1 MGMGMNLRYA
11 FRMLVKD
18 PWFTSVAVLALALGI
33 GVNSTVF
40 TFVNAVLL
48 RGLPFANPDQIVHI
62 NSRNTAEGSGL
73 GVSYPDYRDWRAQA
87 KSFASL
93 AGYQPMTMN
102 LSDSG
107 HTPERASGVRVTANA
122 FGVVGERPIKGRG
135 FLDGEDRKGAEPVA
149 LLGYGL
155 WKTRYGSD
163 PNVIGRSIRI
173 NEVPTT
179 IIGVMAEGMKFP
191 NNADL
196 WIPLVPDAE
205 MERRDVRNMNLF
217 GRLAPGV
224 RLKQAQ
230 IELTGVAKALEQQYP
245 DTNKAIDA
253 EVMTFNDRFNGGPI
267 RVVFLALM
275 GAVGF
280 VLLIACANVA
290 NLMLSRSAR
299 RSREIAVRIALGA
312 SRGRVIRQLLVE
324 STLLAFLGGLLGL
337 LLSLVGIRL
346 FDIAV
351 ADVGKPYWIR
361 FTMDATVF
369 GFLVAVCFATGLIF
383 GIVPALQVSKTNL
396 NEILKEGGRG
406 NAGGRRAR
414 WLASTMVVV
423 ELALTVVLLAGAGL
437 MIRSFLKM
445 YSMDLGVDTSRMLTM
460 RLSLA
465 DKKYPTPEQ
474 RRLFYDALLP
484 HLSAIPGV
492 AAATITSAPP
502 GAGAGSRQLEIEGR
516 PAADPKKLP
525 EVTTLF
531 VSDAYFDTLGVT
543 MRQGRALRETDGKPG
558 TEAVVVNARFA
569 TQFFPGQDVVG
580 KRIRLKSAGRGRDA
594 TQQKPW
600 MTIVGVAPSVRQ
612 RNLQDVD
619 PDAVA
624 YMSYRLEA
632 PTGTAILIRSQGDPG
647 SLTSAVR
654 EAVQATDADQPV
666 FGVQTMDQL
675 FAQNRWPYRVFGS
688 MFTIF
693 AIIALVLAAVGI
705 YAVTAY
711 SVTQRTQEIGVR
723 MALGAQAGQ
732 VSWLIL
738 KQGLV
743 QLAIGLTLG
752 TAGALAAAPVLRTL
766 LVQIKPS
773 DPVTLAGIGLVFTA
787 VTICACLI
795 PARRATRLDPLAA
808 LRVE

>member
-1 MGMGMNLRYA
+1 MNLKYA
-11 FRMLVKD
+11 IRMLTKD
-18 PWFTSVAVLALALGI
+18 PWFTVVAVLALGLGI

-62 NSRNTAEGSGL
+62 NSRNTAEGNGA

-87 KSFASL
+87 RSFASL
-93 AGYQPMTMN
+93 AAYQGLTAN
-102 LSDSG
+102 ISDSG
-107 HTPERASGVRVTANA
+107 HPPERASGTRVTANA
-122 FGVVGERPIKGRG
+122 FSVLAERPIRGRD
-135 FLDGEDRKGAEPVA
+135 FQEADERKGAEPVV

-163 PNVIGRSIRI
+163 AEIVGRSIRI

-179 IIGVMAEGMKFP
+179 VIGVMADGMRFP

-196 WIPLVPDAE
+196 WIPLVPDAD
-205 MERRDVRNMNLF
+205 MERRDVRPMNLF
-217 GRLAPGV
+217 GRLQPGV
-224 RLKQAQ
+224 KLEQAQ
-230 IELTGVAKALEQQYP
+230 AELTGIARALEQQYP
-245 DTNKAIDA
+245 ETNKAIDA

-267 RVVFLALM
+267 RAVFLALM

-290 NLMLSRSAR
+290 NLLLSRSAR
-299 RSREIAVRIALGA
+299 RSREIALRIALGA
-312 SRGRVIRQLLVE
+312 SRARVVAQLLVE
-324 STLLAFLGGLLGL
+324 STLLAFLGGVFGL
-337 LLSLVGIRL
+337 LLSLVGVRL
-346 FDIAV
+346 FDMAV
-351 ADVGKPYWIR
+351 ADVGKPYWIK

-369 GFLVAVCFATGLIF
+369 AYLVAVCFATGIIF

-396 NEILKEGGRG
+396 NDILKESGRG

-414 WLASTMVVV
+414 WLASSMVVA
-423 ELALTVVLLAGAGL
+423 ELALTIVLLAGAGL
-437 MIRSFLKM
+437 MIRSFWKL
-445 YSMDLGVDTSRMLTM
+445 YALDIGVDTSRMLTM

-465 DKKYPTPEQ
+465 EKKYPTAEQ
-474 RRLFYDALLP
+474 RQLFYEELVP
-484 HLSAIPGV
+484 RLSAVPGI
-492 AAATITSAPP
+492 AAASITSAPP
-502 GAGAGSRQLEIEGR
+502 AAGAGSRQLEIEGR
-516 PAADPKKLP
+516 APLDPKKLP
-525 EVTTLF
+525 EVTTMF
-531 VSDAYFDTLGVT
+531 VSEGYFDTLGVT
-543 MRQGRALRETDGKPG
+543 MRQGRALSEPDGKAG
-558 TEAVVVNARFA
+558 SEAVVVNARFA
-569 TQFFPGQDVVG
+569 SQFFPAEDVVG
-580 KRIRLKSAGRGRDA
+580 KRIRLKPNGRGA
-594 TQQKPW
+594 AAGQQKPW
-600 MTIVGVAPSVRQ
+600 MTIVGVAPTVRQ
-612 RNLQDVD
+612 RNAQDVD

-624 YMSYRLEA
+624 YLSYRLEPPA
-632 PTGTAILIRSQGDPG
+632 GTAILIRSLGDPA

-654 EAVQATDADQPV
+654 EAVQATDPDQPV
-666 FGVQTMDQL
+666 FGIQTMEQL

-693 AIIALVLAAVGI
+693 AIIALVLASVGI

-723 MALGAQAGQ
+723 MALGAQSRQ

-738 KQGLV
+738 RQGLV
-743 QLAIGLTLG
+743 QLALGLTLG
-752 TAGALAAAPVLRTL
+752 TAGALAAAPALATL
-766 LVQIKPS
+766 LVQIKPN
-773 DPVTLAGIGLVFTA
+773 DPVTLLAIGLLFTA

>member
-1 MGMGMNLRYA
+1 MNLKYA
-11 FRMLVKD
+11 FRMLIKD
-18 PWFTSVAVLALALGI
+18 PWFTSVAVLALGLGI

-48 RGLPFANPDQIVHI
+48 RGLPFANADQIVHI
-62 NSRNTAEGSGL
+62 NSRNTAEGNGL
-73 GVSYPDYRDWRAQA
+73 GVSYSDYQDWRAQA
-87 KSFASL
+87 RSIASL
-93 AGYQPMTMN
+93 AGYQPGTMN
-102 LSDSG
+102 ISDSG
-107 HTPERASGVRVTANA
+107 HPPERASGVRVTANA
-122 FGVVGERPIKGRG
+122 FGVIGERPIRGRD
-135 FLDGEDRKGAEPVA
+135 FLDGEDRKGAEPVV
-149 LLGYGL
+149 LLGYGI

-163 PNVIGRSIRI
+163 PSIIGRSIKI
-173 NEVPTT
+173 NEIPTT
-179 IIGVMAEGMKFP
+179 VIGVMADGMKFP

-196 WIPLVPDAE
+196 WVPLVPDAE
-205 MERRDVRNMNLF
+205 MERRDVRRMNLF

-224 RLKQAQ
+224 SLKQAQ
-230 IELTGVAKALEQQYP
+230 TELTAVAKALEQQYP
-245 DTNKAIDA
+245 DTNKAIDG
-253 EVMTFNDRFNGGPI
+253 EMMTFNDRFNGGPI
-267 RVVFLALM
+267 RAVFLALM

-290 NLMLSRSAR
+290 NLLLSRSAR

-324 STLLAFLGGLLGL
+324 STLLAFLGGVLGL

-346 FDIAV
+346 FDLAV

-414 WLASTMVVV
+414 WLASSMVVA
-423 ELALTVVLLAGAGL
+423 ELALTIVLLAGAGL

-445 YSMDLGVDTSRMLTM
+445 YSMNIGVDTSRMLTM
-460 RLSLA
+460 RLQLA
-465 DKKYPTPEQ
+465 EKKYPTPEQ
-474 RRLFYDALLP
+474 RQLFYDALLP

-492 AAATITSAPP
+492 AAASIASAPP
-502 GAGAGSRQLEIEGR
+502 ASGAGSRQLEIEGR
-516 PAADPKKLP
+516 PAADAKKLP

-531 VSDAYFDTLGVT
+531 VSESYFDTLGLT

-558 TEAVVVNARFA
+558 SEAVVVNARFV
-569 TQFFPGQDVVG
+569 TQFFPGEDVIG
-580 KRIRLKSAGRGRDA
+580 KRIRLKSGGRGPDA
-594 TQQKPW
+594 QQQKPW
-600 MTIVGVAPSVRQ
+600 MTIVGVAPIVRQ
-612 RNLQDVD
+612 RNVQDVD

-624 YMSYRLEA
+624 YLSSRLEPPA
-632 PTGTAILIRSQGDPG
+632 GTAILIRSQGDPG

-654 EAVQATDADQPV
+654 EAVQATDPDQPV
-666 FGVQTMDQL
+666 FEVRTMDEL
-675 FAQNRWPYRVFGS
+675 FARNRWPYRVFGS

-738 KQGLV
+738 RQGLV

-752 TAGALAAAPVLRTL
+752 IGGALAAAPVLRTL

-773 DPVTLAGIGLVFTA
+773 DPVTLVGIGLVFTA

-795 PARRATRLDPLAA
+795 PARRATRLDPLTA

>member
-1 MGMGMNLRYA
+1 MNLKYA
-11 FRMLVKD
+11 FRMLIKD
-18 PWFTSVAVLALALGI
+18 PWFTSVAVLALGLGI

-48 RGLPFANPDQIVHI
+48 RGLPFANADQIVHI
-62 NSRNTAEGSGL
+62 NSRNTAEGNGL
-73 GVSYPDYRDWRAQA
+73 GVSYPDYQDWRVQA
-87 KSFASL
+87 RSFASL

-102 LSDSG
+102 ISDSG
-107 HTPERASGVRVTANA
+107 HPPERASGVRVTANA
-122 FGVVGERPIKGRG
+122 FGVIGERPIMGRD
-135 FLDGEDRKGAEPVA
+135 FRDDEDRKSAEPVV
-149 LLGYGL
+149 LLGHGL

-163 PNVIGRSIRI
+163 PNIIGRSIKI

-179 IIGVMAEGMKFP
+179 VIGVMADGMKFP

-196 WIPLVPDAE
+196 WVPLAPDTE
-205 MERRDVRNMNLF
+205 MERRDVRRMNLF
-217 GRLAPGV
+217 GRLGPGV

-230 IELTGVAKALEQQYP
+230 TELTGIAKALEQQYP

-253 EVMTFNDRFNGGPI
+253 QVMTFNDRFNGGPI
-267 RVVFLALM
+267 RAVFLALM

-290 NLMLSRSAR
+290 NLLLSRSAR

-324 STLLAFLGGLLGL
+324 STLLACLGGVLGL
-337 LLSLVGIRL
+337 LLSLIGIRL
-346 FDIAV
+346 FDMAV

-414 WLASTMVVV
+414 WLASSMVVA

-437 MIRSFLKM
+437 MLRSFLNM

-460 RLSLA
+460 RLQLA

-484 HLSAIPGV
+484 RLSAIPGV
-492 AAATITSAPP
+492 AAASITSAPP
-502 GAGAGSRQLEIEGR
+502 AAGGGGSRQLEIEGR
-516 PAADPKKLP
+516 PAADAKKLP
-525 EVTTLF
+525 EITTLF
-531 VSDAYFDTLGVT
+531 VSDTYFDTLDVT
-543 MRQGRALRETDGKPG
+543 MRQGRTLRETDGKPG
-558 TEAVVVNARFA
+558 SEGVVVNARFA
-569 TQFFPGQDVVG
+569 SQFFPGEDVIG
-580 KRIRLKSAGRGRDA
+580 RRIRLKPGGRGPD
-594 TQQKPW
+594 TQQEKPW
-600 MTIVGVAPSVRQ
+600 MTITGVAPTVRQ
-612 RNLQDVD
+612 RSVQEVD

-624 YMSYRLEA
+624 YLSYRLEP

-654 EAVQATDADQPV
+654 EAVQATDPDQPV
-666 FGVQTMDQL
+666 FDVRTMDQL
-675 FAQNRWPYRVFGS
+675 FAQNRWPYRVFGT

-738 KQGLV
+738 RQGLV
-743 QLAIGLTLG
+743 QLVIGLALG

-766 LVQIKPS
+766 LVQITPS
-773 DPVTLAGIGLVFTA
+773 DPVTLIGIGLVFTA

-795 PARRATRLDPLAA
+795 PARRATRLDPLTA

>member
-1 MGMGMNLRYA
+1 MNLKYA
-11 FRMLVKD
+11 FRMLIKD
-18 PWFTSVAVLALALGI
+18 PWFTSVAVLALGLGI

-48 RGLPFANPDQIVHI
+48 RGLPFANADQIVHI
-62 NSRNTAEGSGL
+62 NSRNTAEGNGL
-73 GVSYPDYRDWRAQA
+73 GVSYPDYQDWRVQA
-87 KSFASL
+87 RSFASL

-102 LSDSG
+102 ISDSG
-107 HTPERASGVRVTANA
+107 HPPERASGVRVTANA
-122 FGVVGERPIKGRG
+122 FGVIGERPITGRD
-135 FLDGEDRKGAEPVA
+135 FRDGEDRKSAEPVV
-149 LLGYGL
+149 LLGHGL

-163 PNVIGRSIRI
+163 PNIIGRSIKI

-179 IIGVMAEGMKFP
+179 VIGVMAEGMKFP

-196 WIPLVPDAE
+196 WLPLAPDAE
-205 MERRDVRNMNLF
+205 MERRDVRRMNLF
-217 GRLAPGV
+217 GRLGPGV

-230 IELTGVAKALEQQYP
+230 TELTGIAKALEQQYP

-253 EVMTFNDRFNGGPI
+253 QVMTFNDRFNGGPI
-267 RVVFLALM
+267 RAVFLALM

-290 NLMLSRSAR
+290 NLLLSRSAR

-324 STLLAFLGGLLGL
+324 STLLACLGGVLGL

-346 FDIAV
+346 FDMAV

-414 WLASTMVVV
+414 WLASSMVVA

-437 MIRSFLKM
+437 MLRSFLNM

-460 RLSLA
+460 RLQLA
-465 DKKYPTPEQ
+465 DKKYPTPDQ
-474 RRLFYDALLP
+474 RRLFFDALLP
-484 HLSAIPGV
+484 RLSAIPGV
-492 AAATITSAPP
+492 AAASITSAPP
-502 GAGAGSRQLEIEGR
+502 AAGGGGSRQLEIEGR
-516 PAADPKKLP
+516 PAADAKKLP
-525 EVTTLF
+525 EITMLF
-531 VSDAYFDTLGVT
+531 VSDTYFDTLDVT
-543 MRQGRALRETDGKPG
+543 MRQGRTLRETDGKPG
-558 TEAVVVNARFA
+558 SEGVVVNARFA
-569 TQFFPGQDVVG
+569 SQFFPGEDVIG
-580 KRIRLKSAGRGRDA
+580 RRIRLKLGGRGPD
-594 TQQKPW
+594 TQQEKPW
-600 MTIVGVAPSVRQ
+600 MTIIGVAPTVRQ
-612 RNLQDVD
+612 RSVQDVD

-624 YMSYRLEA
+624 YLSYRLEP

-654 EAVQATDADQPV
+654 EAVQATDPDQPV
-666 FGVQTMDQL
+666 FDVRTMDQL
-675 FAQNRWPYRVFGS
+675 FAQNRWPYRVFGT

-738 KQGLV
+738 RQGLV
-743 QLAIGLTLG
+743 QLVIGLVLG
-752 TAGALAAAPVLRTL
+752 TAGALAAAPVLSTL
-766 LVQIKPS
+766 LVQITPS
-773 DPVTLAGIGLVFTA
+773 DPVTLIGIGLVFTA

-795 PARRATRLDPLAA
+795 PARRATRLDPLTA